1 MWSIHVRWQCSPGAD
16 PHEQTRRERDLYKR
30 LLELGHHR
38 HIGPFLEESLELLIQ
53 LVGAARGSL
62 ELRDRSGD
70 PSLLISRGFD
80 PADRI
85 RGFSRSVVAEAFATG
100 QTIVTAS
107 AQIDPRF
114 SSSCSVRSHALE
126 AVLCVPFGDPSLGI
140 VYLQDRPQPGPFTQ
154 EDCDRV
160 EMFARQIAVFADR
173 LRRLGR
179 AASTTAAIPPA
190 NTGAACGAIRWWGAS
205 PAMAELL
212 KQVAMVAPLQIS
224 VLITGPSGSG
234 KTQLARLIHDNSRR
248 ATGPFIELNCGA
260 LPGELIENELYG
272 SVPGAHSTAAKR
284 TEGKVAAAEG
294 GTLFLD
300 EVGELPVRAQ
310 ASLLQLLQSRSY
322 FPLGSAAARTSQ
334 RPHPGG
340 DQHQPGRRRDGAP
353 VSRGPVLPAQRV
365 PAAGAQPG
373 REPRRH
379 SAAGRTL
386 LPAGQP
392 QQRSAR
398 AAAGRRALAALED
411 AEWPGEIRELAHAVE
426 VGVVRG
432 PRRWGGAG
440 RAAAPV
446 LTTGPRWRRFP
457 GQRAG
462 SRRRR
467 AARRQPGRGN
477 AAGSDPQASSASWC
491 GRPCCA
497 PGATSTAAARQLQ
510 VTRTHM
516 YNLMSSLGIR
526 RKRPNTQGT

>member
-1 MWSIHVRWQCSPGAD
+1 MYVGSVRQAPE
-16 PHEQTRRERDLYKR
+16 PHEQTRCERDLYKR

-38 HIGPFLEESLELLIQ
+38 QIGPFLEESLELLIQ

-126 AVLCVPFGDPSLGI
+126 AVLCVPFGDPPLGI
-140 VYLQDRPQPGPFTQ
+140 VYLQDRRQPGPFTQ
-154 EDCDRV
+154 DDCNRV
-160 EMFARQIAVFADR
+160 ETFARQIAVFADR

-179 AASTTAAIPPA
+179 PDDGGDPTREHRRSLRGDPVV
-190 NTGAACGAIRWWGAS
+190 GAS

-234 KTQLARLIHDNSRR
+234 KTQLAKLIHDNSRR

-322 FPLGSAAARTSQ
+322 FPLGSATPRTSNV
-334 RPHPGG
+334 RILAATNINLAAAVTE
-340 DQHQPGRRRDGAP
+340 RRFREDLYYRLNVFP
-353 VSRGPVLPAQRV
+353 LRV
-365 PAAGAQPG
+365 PSLVERPADIP
-373 REPRRH
+373 
-379 SAAGRTL
+379 L
-386 LPAGQP
+386 LAEHFCKLASHNNGLPELPLDA
-392 QQRSAR
+392 S
-398 AAAGRRALAALED
+398 ALAALED

-426 VGVVRG
+426 VGVVRAHG
-432 PRRWGGAG
+432 DGAG
-440 RAAAPV
+440 RVERRHLFSPQARDGGCSPGDEQDAGDDGQPDDNLDAATLQGATRKFQRQLV
-446 LTTGPRWRRFP
+446 RQTLL
-457 GQRAG
+457 RAG
-462 SRRRR
+462 
-467 AARRQPGRGN
+467 GN
-477 AAGSDPQASSASWC
+477 V
-491 GRPCCA
+491 
-497 PGATSTAAARQLQ
+497 TAAARQLQ